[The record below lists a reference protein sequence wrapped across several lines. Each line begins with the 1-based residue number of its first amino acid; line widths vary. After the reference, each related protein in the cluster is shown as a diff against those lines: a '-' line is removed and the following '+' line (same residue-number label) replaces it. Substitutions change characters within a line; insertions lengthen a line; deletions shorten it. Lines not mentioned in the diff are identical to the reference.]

1 MIFNA
6 GVLNKKINI
15 AGRITKTV
23 NGFEKTVDDYKYK
36 NISAYIHTQRGKEY
50 FEAKQATNAEYTV
63 ITIRY
68 RDNISQSDRVEY
80 KNHIYEIQSIVNPD
94 MANESLELYC
104 VEKIRGK
111 QEDKKNTVDN
121 KPDTSK
127 SDKKSGGWIP

>member
-6 GVLNKKINI
+6 GILNKKINI
-15 AGRITKTV
+15 VGRITKTV

-36 NISAYIHTQRGKEY
+36 NIFAYIHTQRGKEY
-50 FEAKQATNAEYTV
+50 FEVKQATNVEYTV

-80 KNHIYEIQSIVNPD
+80 KKHVYEIQSIVNPD
-94 MANESLELYC
+94 MSNESLELYC
-104 VEKIRGK
+104 VEKLRGK

-121 KPDTSK
+121 KKDNKT
-127 SDKKSGGWIP
+127 DNKSGGWIP

>member
-1 MIFNA
+1 MDLKKQLMI
-6 GVLNKKINI
+6 INI
-15 AGRITKTV
+15 KI
-23 NGFEKTVDDYKYK
+23 F
-36 NISAYIHTQRGKEY
+36 QRGKEY

-104 VEKIRGK
+104 IEKIRGK
-111 QEDKKNTVDN
+111 QEDKKNTVDNKKDN

>member
-6 GVLNKKINI
+6 GKLDKKINI
-15 AGRITKTV
+15 VGRVTKEI
-23 NGFEKTVDDYKYK
+23 NGFDKTVDDYKYK

-68 RDNISQSDRVEY
+68 RDNISQSDKVEY
-80 KNHIYEIQSIVNPD
+80 KKHVYEIQSIVNCD
-94 MANESLELYC
+94 MQNESLELYC

-121 KPDTSK
+121 KKDNK
-127 SDKKSGGWIP
+127 SSGWIL

>member
-15 AGRITKTV
+15 VGRITKTV

-68 RDNISQSDRVEY
+68 RDNILQSDRVEY
-80 KNHIYEIQSIVNPD
+80 KKHVYEIQSIVNLD

-121 KPDTSK
+121 KSDTSK
-127 SDKKSGGWIP
+127 SENKSGGWIP

>member
-6 GVLNKKINI
+6 GILNKKINI
-15 AGRITKTV
+15 VGRVTKTV
-23 NGFEKTVDDYKYK
+23 NGFDKTVDDYKYK

-50 FEAKQATNAEYTV
+50 FEAKQATNTEYTV

-68 RDNISQSDRVEY
+68 RDNISQSDKVEY
-80 KNHIYEIQSIVNPD
+80 KKHVYEIQSIVNPD
-94 MANESLELYC
+94 MSNESLELYC

-121 KPDTSK
+121 KSDTSK